1 MCKCEYNRVSPRWI
15 GVGGSS
21 PCPSRRYSERG
32 KARLQEVVRYDPYTQ
47 FRIRPLPPFQF
58 RNMRTGHHTFV
69 TMRQGRIAMSKF
81 NYDFKHR
88 ISASCNGLILETLD
102 DTDHNKSRKT
112 LSVANPATNQRL
124 PLPPLPL
131 KMSRYWCSVIAYD
144 AASLKYKVVV
154 IYDRSWINIVH
165 DCAILTVGVDKSW
178 RDVNTQH
185 ISERNSWLL
194 CCNVLITQGFVHWH
208 SGQGTHVINLN
219 LETEVLTEIRIPQGY
234 DEQGSKYYLSTE
246 RSLTLFIECGRF
258 LWDVWEMMNAEE
270 SGGEWTKVF
279 KIDMEGPMWR
289 LQKMM
294 IHTSPHKP
302 QTKWLVMSRRG
313 ARLPYTASDSG
324 LRCLRCSYT
333 RSRLLYVN
341 HRLWWFSRL
350 HLS

>member
-1 MCKCEYNRVSPRWI
+1 
-15 GVGGSS
+15 
-21 PCPSRRYSERG
+21 
-32 KARLQEVVRYDPYTQ
+32 
-47 FRIRPLPPFQF
+47 
-58 RNMRTGHHTFV
+58 MRTGHHTFV

-165 DCAILTVGVDKSW
+165 DCAILTVGVDKPW

-294 IHTSPHKP
+294 IHTSPHKLKP
-302 QTKWLVMSRRG
+302 NGWLCRG
-313 ARLPYTASDSG
+313 EVLVLRIPRPTRVCVVYDVRTREVDFFMLTTGYGDSHDFTCHRSTLVSLG
-324 LRCLRCSYT
+324 GCSC
-333 RSRLLYVN
+333 
-341 HRLWWFSRL
+341 F
-350 HLS
+350 

>member
-1 MCKCEYNRVSPRWI
+1 
-15 GVGGSS
+15 
-21 PCPSRRYSERG
+21 
-32 KARLQEVVRYDPYTQ
+32 
-47 FRIRPLPPFQF
+47 
-58 RNMRTGHHTFV
+58 
-69 TMRQGRIAMSKF
+69 
-81 NYDFKHR
+81 
-88 ISASCNGLILETLD
+88 
-102 DTDHNKSRKT
+102 
-112 LSVANPATNQRL
+112 
-124 PLPPLPL
+124 
-131 KMSRYWCSVIAYD
+131 MSRYWCSVIAYD

-294 IHTSPHKP
+294 IHTSPHNLKP
-302 QTKWLVMSRRG
+302 NGWLCRG
-313 ARLPYTASDSG
+313 VVLVFHIPRPTRVCVVYDVRTREVDFFMLTTGYGDSHDFTCHRSTLVSLG
-324 LRCLRCSYT
+324 GCSC
-333 RSRLLYVN
+333 
-341 HRLWWFSRL
+341 F
-350 HLS
+350 